1 MCVICEK
8 IYPELTQRE
17 PPSIALPPPQ
27 TLTLPS
33 IQSMQQSLT
42 PMSPSFNVIDLA
54 GAKGFMDQAYQRLA
68 RELLRLTEA
77 LARYDTGSKDYDDY
91 LARINRVVET
101 MHTMRK

>member
-8 IYPELTQRE
+8 IYPEIPQRE
-17 PPSIALPPPQ
+17 QASVVLPPPQ
-27 TLTLPS
+27 TVTLPS
-33 IQSMQQSLT
+33 MQSMQQSLT

-54 GAKGFMDQAYQRLA
+54 SSKGLIDQAYRGLA

-77 LARYDTGSKDYDDY
+77 LAQYDTGSKDYDDY
-91 LARINRVVET
+91 LARVHRVVET